1 MSSTV
6 AAGHGAREV
15 EVVPP
20 INATFSGGG
29 DRGLLGIERSDTVL
43 RASNGGRT

>member
-6 AAGHGAREV
+6 AAGHGARVV

-20 INATFSGGG
+20 VNATFSGGV
-29 DRGLLGIERSDTVL
+29 DRSLLGIDTIP
-43 RASNGGRT
+43 RTSNKR